1 MDLLGRARRLESRI
15 AGTFD
20 QAAKGLARSA
30 RSAPREP
37 LEIVHAIVD
46 AVEQE
51 IQPIGRGTRAFPF
64 NRIALSVLAP
74 SREARGRLEAV
85 FAGPA
90 PLHARILE
98 RLRSAGCAASDV
110 ELTVAYADRAGG
122 TWRTPEFDLEFARE
136 EPLPAEPEQN
146 GAAHLPR
153 IDVVVLRGTTDRR
166 SYSFAAARIELG
178 RCAEVRDSRHR
189 LIRTNHVAFTDGA
202 DDANLTVSRQHAHIA
217 CDAAAGEVRL
227 YDDGS
232 GDGTGIVRDGRTVS
246 VPRGSR
252 GVRLRSG
259 DEIALGEARL
269 RIRISGA

>member
-1 MDLLGRARRLESRI
+1 MDLLRRARRLETRI
-15 AGTFD
+15 AGTLG

-30 RSAPREP
+30 RSAPLET

-46 AVEQE
+46 AVESE

-64 NRIALSVLAP
+64 NRITVSVLAP

-90 PLHARILE
+90 PLHARIVE
-98 RLRSAGCAASDV
+98 RLRSSGCTAPDV
-110 ELTVAYADRAGG
+110 ELEIRYADQAGANWRA
-122 TWRTPEFDLEFARE
+122 PEFDLEFARE
-136 EPLPAEPEQN
+136 EPPAIEP
-146 GAAHLPR
+146 GPDGVAHLPR
-153 IDVVVLRGTTDRR
+153 IDVTVLRGTTERR
-166 SYSFAAARIELG
+166 AYSFVAARVDLG
-178 RCAEVRDSRHR
+178 RCAEVRDSRHQ
-189 LIRTNHVAFTDGA
+189 LIRTNHVAFIDGS

-217 CDAAAGEVRL
+217 CAATGDVRL

-232 GDGTGIVRDGRTVS
+232 GDGTGIVRDGRTVP

-259 DEIALGEARL
+259 DEIALGEAR
-269 RIRISGA
+269 IRIKF